1 LRVTRTQSGQQG
13 YNLALSDL
21 RAETVA
27 LALTQYFDV
36 PPANLVT
43 QGYGEFLLKVQT
55 QAAEQANRRATVP
68 NITQLLR

>member
-1 LRVTRTQSGQQG
+1 
-13 YNLALSDL
+13 
-21 RAETVA
+21 